1 MHRKRRPIVV
11 ATENS
16 NNRTTATNQ
25 SDSASVS
32 TGPTYGS
39 VDTIIPTTT
48 AINTLITDDNAATIS
63 NVHSSNHN
71 FNTPSTSASCQ
82 NLIA

>member
-16 NNRTTATNQ
+16 NYRTTATNQ
-25 SDSASVS
+25 SNSAPVS

-39 VDTIIPTTT
+39 VDTIIPT
-48 AINTLITDDNAATIS
+48 INTLTGMDDNAATIS

-71 FNTPSTSASCQ
+71 INTPSTSASCQ